1 MTTDIE
7 IFDNSYVS
15 ETDTKADIEKKS
27 STKEFIQEPLSTE
40 SMTEYGTSKP
50 TRIIIKAK
58 ITNG

>member
-27 STKEFIQEPLSTE
+27 STKEFIQEPLLSNIQSLCIE
-40 SMTEYGTSKP
+40 RCRGNDAPCPYGM
-50 TRIIIKAK
+50 
-58 ITNG
+58 